1 MLAGTAEPGCRLG
14 REGVESSVLGCH
26 LQSER
31 LCFSANGGR
40 GGMMS
45 GTVTSTMVARK
56 FLDVARGN
64 DPLLTPFKLMKL
76 VYICHGWHLAIF
88 DDPLVSEKVEAW
100 PNGPVFRELYIATE
114 RFGKNRVKAIP
125 ETPSEVDFLKRGMI
139 GELNENVQ
147 KIIGIISK
155 EYEEN
160 TGGELSAFTH
170 LSGTPW
176 YDTCKKYG
184 GTDDAP
190 IISNDLIKGYYAKML
205 ER

>member
-1 MLAGTAEPGCRLG
+1 
-14 REGVESSVLGCH
+14 
-26 LQSER
+26 
-31 LCFSANGGR
+31 
-40 GGMMS
+40 MS

-56 FLDVARGN
+56 FLDVAGGN

-76 VYICHGWHLAIF
+76 VYISHGWHLAIF
-88 DDPLVSEKVEAW
+88 NDPLVFETVEAW

-114 RFGKNRVKAIP
+114 RFGKNRVKEIP
-125 ETPSEVDFLKRGMI
+125 ETPSELDLLKRGMI

-147 KIIGIISK
+147 TIISTISK

-176 YDTCKKYG
+176 YDTCERHG

-190 IISNDLIKGYYAKML
+190 IISNDLIKDYYSKML